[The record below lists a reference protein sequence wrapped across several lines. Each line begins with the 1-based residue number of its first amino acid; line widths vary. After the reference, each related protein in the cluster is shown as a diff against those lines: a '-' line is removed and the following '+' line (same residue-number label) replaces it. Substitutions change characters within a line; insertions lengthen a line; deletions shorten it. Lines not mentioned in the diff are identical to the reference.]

1 MKFYTLEWINEVFK
15 RYKDEE
21 GAFFIEDKEVGFKPQ
36 HFLWAL
42 LHIYSKKEIPF
53 IGDTLNI
60 KDLEFLLQHQEFDF
74 MYLVDLLRKEF
85 ALWFRENILNRD
97 FSEESYFILAQEFLL
112 LEEQLRKQIQIPLLD
127 KMKKLILDLEEIVEE
142 KKPIEEFEKK
152 KNKFFRLIKF
162 FSIVEKIET
171 TKCSE
176 LVERAKNIVEKAYKS
191 SKAFEIFPSL
201 PSQIE
206 FKKALKEEFN
216 KLFVPLS

>member
-15 RYKDEE
+15 RYQNEE
-21 GAFFIEDKEVGFKPQ
+21 DSFFIEDKEVGFKPK

-53 IGDTLNI
+53 IGDTLNT
-60 KDLEFLLQHQEFDF
+60 KDLEFILQHQEFDF

-97 FSEESYFILAQEFLL
+97 FSEENYFILAQEFLL

-127 KMKKLILDLEEIVEE
+127 KMKKLIHDLEEIVEE
-142 KKPIEEFEKK
+142 KKPIKEFEKK

-176 LVERAKNIVEKAYKS
+176 LVERAKNVAERAYKS
-191 SKAFEIFPSL
+191 FETFEFFTSL

-206 FKKALKEEFN
+206 FKNALKEEFN
-216 KLFVPLS
+216 KLFSLLS